1 MSAPSKKPTSTPAI
15 SRPFEFSRLHDQMLA
30 SAYEALIPVVSRQ
43 PVCDAHQRNE
53 RETSNSTFRSSSHRS
68 VAGA

>member
-1 MSAPSKKPTSTPAI
+1 MSATSRKSTCTPAI
-15 SRPFEFSRLHDQMLA
+15 SRQFEFSRLHDQMLA

-43 PVCDAHQRNE
+43 PVCDAHQRDE
-53 RETSNSTFRSSSHRS
+53 RETSNSTFRSSRRS